1 MSQTKPNGR
10 KTSQPENGEER
21 RHLLMEATISSLA
34 ENGVDRTTV
43 RAICALAGVSR
54 GLLTHYYPSKE
65 LLLAD
70 ALRHLLGTFTC
81 DERLAP
87 ASPSEG
93 PTARLIRLSE
103 ALFSPESC
111 TPRIRDALL
120 ALWHETRF
128 NPAVRDANREL
139 YVAYWDYVDDLFRQ
153 AAVEQSIG
161 IDSRRAAIGLFAL
174 ADGLWL
180 ELTLEVEGLTPEDAA
195 THCRDYIEQRLGMS

>member
-1 MSQTKPNGR
+1 MSQTNQFASKAN
-10 KTSQPENGEER
+10 QPENGEER

-34 ENGVDRTTV
+34 ENGVARTTV
-43 RAICALAGVSR
+43 RAICAMAGVSR

-70 ALRHLLGTFTC
+70 ALRHLLGTFTS

-93 PTARLIRLSE
+93 PTARLIRLSG
-103 ALFSPESC
+103 ALFSPQSC

-139 YVAYWDYVDDLFRQ
+139 YVAYWDYVDDLFHQ
-153 AAVEQSIG
+153 AATEQSIV

-180 ELTLEVEGLTPEDAA
+180 ELTLEIEGLKPEDAA
-195 THCRDYIEQRLGMS
+195 MHCRDYIEQRLGMS